1 MLSRDYL
8 VQFHHNATA
17 DLQWYQIALQYQQD
31 LNHQSNITIENLQRQ
46 LAQSQGSLQR
56 SMVSLEVEKQRS
68 ETYKRVCED
77 YRGLAKQLQ
86 KEIDKRKDIEAVY
99 EELQG
104 DTSDETSPTPTT

>member
-1 MLSRDYL
+1 M
-8 VQFHHNATA
+8 A
-17 DLQWYQIALQYQQD
+17 DLQWYQITLQHQQD
-31 LNHQSNITIENLQRQ
+31 LNCQSKATIENLHRQ

-86 KEIDKRKDIEAVY
+86 KEIDKRRDIQALY
-99 EELQG
+99 EELQR
-104 DTSDETSPTPTT
+104 DIDEDAVPSAAAEDSAGFATTGAVL